1 MVLYFAIFH
10 KNDDGQYEVNFP
22 DLEPYAATYGDTL
35 EEAIKSAHDSLTGF
49 LLTQEDFHEDV
60 PLPSTDVSKFDI
72 KEPDFIVPVQVD
84 LKLEREK
91 EENKLVKKTLT
102 IPAFLNIKGKEAGLN
117 FSALLSE
124 AIKSKLGIQ

>member
-10 KNDDGQYEVNFP
+10 KNDNGQYEVNFP
-22 DLEPYAATYGDTL
+22 DLEPYAATYGDSI
-35 EEAIKSAHDSLTGF
+35 EEAIQSAHDSLAGY

-60 PLPSTDVSKFDI
+60 PAPSTDVDKFDI
-72 KEPDFIVPVQVD
+72 KEPDFAVPVQVD

-117 FSALLSE
+117 FSALLSD